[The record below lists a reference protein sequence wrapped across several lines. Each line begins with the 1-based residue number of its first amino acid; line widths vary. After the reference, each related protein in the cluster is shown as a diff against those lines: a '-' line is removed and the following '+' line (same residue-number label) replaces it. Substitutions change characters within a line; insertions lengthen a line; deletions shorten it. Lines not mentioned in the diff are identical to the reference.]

1 MEQQKIRQIW
11 EKDIKGRVFRKASS
25 NVNPVTIFLGGQP
38 GAGKTQGKNFALA
51 QYEEGAVAEIIGDD
65 FRQYHPD
72 YQWLVETDPL
82 RMPDVTAPAS
92 GAWIGMCVEYAEAN
106 NISFLVE
113 GTWRNPVTVLDTA
126 LRARQLGRKT
136 HAVVLAV
143 PPALS
148 LAGAVER
155 FYRDM
160 LRGIPARWT
169 PPTAHDQTV
178 SHLIENVT
186 EIASAS
192 YQGKHL
198 MNRFTVTDRA
208 GEILYDGS
216 PSSEAVRVFQAN
228 FERPLTP
235 AEREIVQDSLTLAEQ
250 GHEQFTATNQ
260 SAAQVLDRLHASL

>member
-1 MEQQKIRQIW
+1 MNQDELKYRW
-11 EKDIKGRVFRKASS
+11 EILVKPDVFRGIGQTSD
-25 NVNPVTIFLGGQP
+25 PVTIFLGGQP

-51 QYEEGAVAEIIGDD
+51 QYDKGAVAEIIGDD
-65 FRQYHPD
+65 FRRHHPD
-72 YQWLVETDPL
+72 YQRLIETDPL

-106 NISFLVE
+106 SFSFLVE
-113 GTWRNPVTVLDTA
+113 GTWRNPTTVLDTA
-126 LRARQLGRKT
+126 LRARQLGRQT
-136 HAVVLAV
+136 HAVILAV

-148 LAGAVER
+148 LAGTVER

-169 PPTAHDQTV
+169 PSTAHDQTV

-186 EIASAS
+186 EITNAT

-198 MNRFTVTDRA
+198 MNRFTVTNRT

-216 PSSEAVRVFQAN
+216 PSDEAVAVFRAN
-228 FERPLTP
+228 FLRALTP
-235 AEREIVQDSLTLAEQ
+235 DEQRIVQDSLTLAEQ
-250 GHEQFTATNQ
+250 GHQQFTAANE
-260 SAAQVLDRLHASL
+260 SAAGVLARLRASL